1 MPLLGESARRVASY
15 CCHRTSVRTRAVAC
29 YRADVVQRVRL
40 PPGGDPIG
48 DQALTALVGTVRAR
62 HRQTP
67 PTHLDDAFGRV
78 VADTIRFE
86 TSVAVHLPYDAER
99 GLVAVLDDG
108 GEETAE
114 ALVPRLREQFV
125 AD

>member
-1 MPLLGESARRVASY
+1 
-15 CCHRTSVRTRAVAC
+15 
-29 YRADVVQRVRL
+29 
-40 PPGGDPIG
+40 
-48 DQALTALVGTVRAR
+48 
-62 HRQTP
+62 
-67 PTHLDDAFGRV
+67 V
-78 VADTIRFE
+78 VADTLRFE
-86 TSVAVHLPYDAER
+86 TSVAVHLPYDPER